1 VSAAGLRSGACARA
15 LLARFSLVALA
26 FLALAGCA
34 TAPPR
39 DIDDL
44 CRIFAEQPGWRRA
57 AERAESRWGTKVPVA
72 MAFVRHES
80 SFRADA
86 KPPRTRILGL
96 IPWTRPSSAY
106 GYAQAT
112 DEAWEDYL
120 GDTGHWFVSRTD
132 FDDSIDFIGWYND
145 RSRRRLSLRP
155 DDTYNLYL
163 AYHEGHGGYAA
174 GTWREKAWLRRYAQ
188 TVADRARKYGADL
201 ARCPGG

>member
-112 DEAWEDYL
+112 D
-120 GDTGHWFVSRTD
+120 
-132 FDDSIDFIGWYND
+132 
-145 RSRRRLSLRP
+145 
-155 DDTYNLYL
+155 
-163 AYHEGHGGYAA
+163 
-174 GTWREKAWLRRYAQ
+174 
-188 TVADRARKYGADL
+188 
-201 ARCPGG
+201 